1 MVPEEGAWIV
11 EAWVPRLRELGED
24 GALPAGLVW
33 CATCDERPRFEVEGD
48 VYRCGACRFA
58 VRGLM
63 LEEVVATQVVAG
75 ICASRKLA
83 PAKRTVDEVVET
95 WNASSTGHQARVIAM
110 VVARI
115 DVGPGEPA
123 AFMIRWRATQPP
135 TSVLVP
141 SP

>member
-11 EAWVPRLRELGED
+11 EAWVPRLREIGED
-24 GALPAGLVW
+24 GALLAGLVW
-33 CATCDERPRFEVEGD
+33 CATCDERLRFEVEGD
-48 VYRCGACRFA
+48 VYRCGECRFA

-83 PAKRTVDEVVET
+83 SAKRTVDEVVET

-123 AFMIRWRATQPP
+123 ALMIRWRGAQPP